1 MNENIRNLIDNNP
14 ELADYISNLNMKQN
28 ELTIEHERLIIEKN
42 NLSNEL
48 ENIYVKNLE
57 IENQNL
63 KQELE
68 AAQFALSKLSRHIF
82 GTKSEKSA
90 STEEERN
97 LFNLNEAEANQNL
110 NAVEPTIDKVV
121 KKRKAKTTKT
131 ESFKNL
137 ESREVIYDLDD
148 SDKVCHE
155 CNASLVE
162 VGSKTRET
170 IEVIKKAVK
179 VMEKSITYKCPKCN
193 SFHKVALPKL
203 PIEGSIA
210 TSSLLAQV
218 IVDKTANALPL
229 YRQSEDYKRIGLNLS
244 RQTLSNWM
252 IKSSLQ
258 LELIFN
264 KMKDDLLAKD
274 IIHADETTLQVLK
287 ESGKRASSKS
297 YMWTYASSNYDD
309 DIVLYEYTANRAGKN
324 AKAFLQDFKGYL
336 HVDGYTGYNQVDNV
350 TLVHC
355 MAHLRRKFYDVYVSL
370 PEDKRANSNT
380 SDAMDYINQ
389 IYGLDKESRDLSIS
403 ERYEYKQVHIK
414 PLMIKFRDWLNEKQ
428 LTSAPESGYGK
439 AVNYAV
445 NYLPTIMNYLLDG
458 RLELDNNKAERAI
471 KPFVIGRKNWLF
483 SNTPNGA
490 RSSAILY
497 SIVQTCILNK
507 INPYRYLAFVLDY
520 LANHKINGININD
533 ILPYSEDI
541 INTFNMNKE
550 Q

>member
-1 MNENIRNLIDNNP
+1 MNKNIDKLLKDNP
-14 ELADYISNLNMKQN
+14 DLADYILGLNTKN
-28 ELTIEHERLIIEKN
+28 KDLNIKFEKLIIENQKLVN
-42 NLSNEL
+42 QFEMEHLKLHEL
-48 ENIYVKNLE
+48 EKQ
-57 IENQNL
+57 IEVL
-63 KQELE
+63 T
-68 AAQFALSKLSRHIF
+68 FTLSKMNRTLF
-82 GTKSEKSA
+82 GTSSEKSIP
-90 STEEERN
+90 TEEERN
-97 LFNLNEAEANQNL
+97 LFNLNEAEENQNL
-110 NAVEPTIDKVV
+110 NAVEPTIDKVI
-121 KKRKAKTTKT
+121 KKRKAKTTKA

-137 ESREVIYDLDD
+137 ESREVIYDLDED
-148 SDKVCHE
+148 DKICHE
-155 CNASLVE
+155 CDASLVE

-193 SFHKVALPKL
+193 SFHKAALSKL

-264 KMKDDLLAKD
+264 KMRDDLTSKN

-287 ESGKRASSKS
+287 ESGKKANSKS
-297 YMWTYASSNYDD
+297 YMWTYVSSNYDD
-309 DIVLYEYTANRAGKN
+309 NIVLYEYTSSRKGSN
-324 AKAFLQDFKGYL
+324 ASEFLKDFKGYL

-355 MAHLRRKFYDVYVSL
+355 MAHLRRKFHDVFVSL

-380 SDAMDYINQ
+380 SDAMNYINR
-389 IYGLDKESRDLSIS
+389 IYSLDRESRDLSIN

-414 PLMIKFRDWLNEKQ
+414 PLMIELRNWLNEKQ
-428 LTSAPESGYGK
+428 LTSAPQSGYGK
-439 AVNYAV
+439 AINYAV

-497 SIVQTCILNK
+497 SIVQTCLLNK
-507 INPYRYLAFVLDY
+507 INPYKYLAFVLDY
-520 LANHKINGININD
+520 LANHKINQIKLND
-533 ILPYSEDI
+533 ILPYSKNI
-541 INTFNMNKE
+541 IKDFNMNKE

>member
-1 MNENIRNLIDNNP
+1 MNKNIDKLLKENPD
-14 ELADYISNLNMKQN
+14 LADYFSKLNNK
-28 ELTIEHERLIIEKN
+28 ID
-42 NLSNEL
+42 
-48 ENIYVKNLE
+48 NLE
-57 IENQNL
+57 Q
-63 KQELE
+63 QVE
-68 AAQFALSKLSRHIF
+68 ALTFTLSKMNRHIF
-82 GTKSEKSA
+82 GTSSEKIN

-110 NAVEPTIDKVV
+110 NAAEPTIKKVV
-121 KKRKAKTTKT
+121 KKRKAKTTKA

-137 ESREVIYDLDD
+137 ESREIIYDLDE
-148 SDKVCHE
+148 SDKTCHE
-155 CNASLVE
+155 CDTSLVE

-193 SFHKVALPKL
+193 SFHKLALPNL
-203 PIEGSIA
+203 PIPGGIA

-264 KMKDDLLAKD
+264 KMREDLLDKD
-274 IIHADETTLQVLK
+274 IIHADESTLQVLK
-287 ESGKRASSKS
+287 ESGKKANSKS
-297 YMWTYASSNYDD
+297 YMWTYVSSNYDD
-309 DIVLYEYTANRAGKN
+309 NIVLYEYTSNRAGKN

-336 HVDGYTGYNQVDNV
+336 HVDGYTGYNQVENV

-355 MAHLRRKFYDVYVSL
+355 MAHLRRKFYDIYVSL

-380 SDAMDYINQ
+380 SEAIDYINQ
-389 IYGLDKESRDLSIS
+389 IYSLDKESRDLSIN

-414 PLMIKFRDWLNEKQ
+414 PLMIKFRDWLNGKQ
-428 LTSAPESGYGK
+428 LTSAPQSGYGK
-439 AVNYAV
+439 AINYAV
-445 NYLPTIMNYLLDG
+445 NYLPTIMNYLNDG

-471 KPFVIGRKNWLF
+471 KPFIIGRKNWLF

-497 SIVQTCILNK
+497 SIVQTCLLNK
-507 INPYRYLAFVLDY
+507 INPYKYLAYVLDY
-520 LANHKINGININD
+520 LANHNISQIKLND
-533 ILPYSEDI
+533 ILPYSKNIIED
-541 INTFNMNKE
+541 FNMNKE

>member
-1 MNENIRNLIDNNP
+1 MNKNINKLLKENPD
-14 ELADYISNLNMKQN
+14 LADYILGLNTKNN
-28 ELTIEHERLIIEKN
+28 ELNIKFENLIIKN
-42 NLSNEL
+42 QELVNQFEMEHLKIHEL
-48 ENIYVKNLE
+48 EQQV
-57 IENQNL
+57 
-63 KQELE
+63 E
-68 AAQFALSKLSRHIF
+68 ALTFTLSKMNRHIF
-82 GTKSEKSA
+82 GTSSEK
-90 STEEERN
+90 TVMDNEEERN
-97 LFNLNEAEANQNL
+97 LFNLNEAENNQNL
-110 NAVEPTIDKVV
+110 NASEPTIDKVI
-121 KKRKAKTTKT
+121 KKRKAKTTKA

-137 ESREVIYDLDD
+137 ESRVVVYDLDD
-148 SDKVCHE
+148 NHKTCHE
-155 CNASLVE
+155 CDVPLVE

-193 SFHKVALPKL
+193 SFHKLTMPNL
-203 PIEGSIA
+203 PIPGGIA

-258 LELIFN
+258 LEIIFN
-264 KMKDDLLAKD
+264 KMKDDLISKD

-287 ESGKRASSKS
+287 ESGKKASSKS
-297 YMWTYASSNYDD
+297 YMWTYVSSNYDD
-309 DIVLYEYTANRAGKN
+309 NIVLYEYTSNRAGKN
-324 AKAFLQDFKGYL
+324 AKAFLQGYSGYL
-336 HVDGYTGYNQVDNV
+336 HVDGYTGYNQVENV

-355 MAHLRRKFYDVYVSL
+355 MAHLRRKFHDVYVSL
-370 PEDKRANSNT
+370 PEDKLANSNT
-380 SDAMDYINQ
+380 SVAMDYINQ
-389 IYGLDKESRDLSIS
+389 IYVLDKDSRDLSIN
-403 ERYEYKQVHIK
+403 ERYEYKQIHIK

-428 LTSAPESGYGK
+428 LTSAPQSGYGK

-445 NYLPTIMNYLLDG
+445 NYLPTIMYYLLDG

-483 SNTPNGA
+483 SNTQNGA

-497 SIVQTCILNK
+497 SIVQTCLLNK
-507 INPYRYLAFVLDY
+507 INPYKYLAFVLDY
-520 LANHKINGININD
+520 LANHKINQIKLND
-533 ILPYSEDI
+533 ILPYSKNIIED
-541 INTFNMNKE
+541 FNMNKE

>member
-1 MNENIRNLIDNNP
+1 MNKNIDKLIKENPDLAEYILGLNTENKDLNIKFEKLIIDN
-14 ELADYISNLNMKQN
+14 
-28 ELTIEHERLIIEKN
+28 
-42 NLSNEL
+42 
-48 ENIYVKNLE
+48 
-57 IENQNL
+57 
-63 KQELE
+63 QELVN
-68 AAQFALSKLSRHIF
+68 QFEMEHSKIHKLEQQVETLKFTLSKMNRTVF
-82 GTKSEKSA
+82 GTSSEKTVKD
-90 STEEERN
+90 TEEERN
-97 LFNLNEAEANQNL
+97 LFNLNEAEEHQNL

-121 KKRKAKTTKT
+121 KKRKSKTTKA

-137 ESREVIYDLDD
+137 ESRVIVYDLDD
-148 SDKVCHE
+148 DDKICHE
-155 CNASLVE
+155 CETDLVE

-179 VMEKSITYKCPKCN
+179 VMEKSITYKCPKCG
-193 SFHKVALPKL
+193 SFHKAVLPKL

-229 YRQSEDYKRIGLNLS
+229 HRQSEDCKRIGLNLS

-252 IKSSLQ
+252 IQSSLQ
-258 LELIFN
+258 LEIIFN
-264 KMKDDLLAKD
+264 KMKDDLSHKD
-274 IIHADETTLQVLK
+274 IIHADETTVQVLK
-287 ESGKRASSKS
+287 ESGKKVSSKS
-297 YMWTYASSNYDD
+297 YMWTYVSSNYDD
-309 DIVLYEYTANRAGKN
+309 NIVLYEYTANRAGKN
-324 AKAFLQDFKGYL
+324 AETFLQDFKGYL
-336 HVDGYTGYNQVDNV
+336 HVDGYTGYNKVDNV

-355 MAHLRRKFYDVYVSL
+355 MAHLRRKFHDVYVSL
-370 PEDKRANSNT
+370 PEEQKKDSNT
-380 SDAMDYINQ
+380 TEAMNYIHQ
-389 IYGLDKESRDLSIS
+389 IYTLDKKSRELPIN
-403 ERYEYKQVHIK
+403 ERYKYKQTHIK

-497 SIVQTCILNK
+497 SIVQTCLINK
-507 INPYRYLAFVLDY
+507 INPYKYLAYVLDY
-520 LANHKINGININD
+520 LANHKINEINLND
-533 ILPYSEDI
+533 ILPYSENI

>member
-1 MNENIRNLIDNNP
+1 MNEYIKKLINDDP
-14 ELADYISNLNMKQN
+14 ELADYISDLYTGFND
-28 ELTIEHERLIIEKN
+28 
-42 NLSNEL
+42 
-48 ENIYVKNLE
+48 E
-57 IENQNL
+57 IQTL
-63 KQELE
+63 KQQLE
-68 AAQFALSKLSRHIF
+68 AVTFTLSKMNRTVF
-82 GTKSEKSA
+82 GTKSEKTA
-90 STEEERN
+90 KDTEEERN
-97 LFNLNEAEANQNL
+97 LFNLNEAENNQNL
-110 NAVEPTIDKVV
+110 NAIEPTIDKVV
-121 KKRKAKTTKT
+121 KKRKPKTTKA

-137 ESREVIYDLDD
+137 ESREVIYDLHE
-148 SDKVCHE
+148 SKKICHE
-155 CNASLVE
+155 CDVTLVE

-193 SFHKVALPKL
+193 SFHKACLPKL

-264 KMKDDLLAKD
+264 KMRDDLLDKD

-287 ESGKRASSKS
+287 ESGKKASSKS
-297 YMWTYASSNYDD
+297 YMWTYVSSNYDEP
-309 DIVLYEYTANRAGKN
+309 IALYEYTSNRAGKN
-324 AKAFLQDFKGYL
+324 AKVFLQDFNGYL

-355 MAHLRRKFYDVYVSL
+355 MAHLRRKFHDVHVSI
-370 PEDKRANSNT
+370 PEDKLGDSNT
-380 SDAMDYINQ
+380 AIAMDYIYQ
-389 IYGLDKESRDLSIS
+389 IYSLDKKSRDLSIN

-428 LTSAPESGYGK
+428 LTSAPQSGYGK

-445 NYLPTIMNYLLDG
+445 NYLPTIMNYLTDG

-490 RSSAILY
+490 KSSAILY
-497 SIVQTCILNK
+497 SIVQTCLLNK
-507 INPYRYLAFVLDY
+507 INPYKYLAFVLDY
-520 LANHKINGININD
+520 LANHKINQIEIND
-533 ILPYSEDI
+533 ILPYSKNIVDD
-541 INTFNMNKE
+541 FNMNKE

>member
-1 MNENIRNLIDNNP
+1 MNENINKLLKENP
-14 ELADYISNLNMKQN
+14 DLADYISDLYTGFND
-28 ELTIEHERLIIEKN
+28 
-42 NLSNEL
+42 
-48 ENIYVKNLE
+48 E
-57 IENQNL
+57 IQTL
-63 KQELE
+63 KQQLE
-68 AAQFALSKLSRHIF
+68 AVTFALSKMNRTVF
-82 GTKSEKSA
+82 GTSSEKTVKD
-90 STEEERN
+90 TEEERN
-97 LFNLNEAEANQNL
+97 LFNLNEAENNQNL
-110 NAVEPTIDKVV
+110 NAVEPTIEKVV
-121 KKRKAKTTKT
+121 KKRKSKTTKA

-137 ESREVIYDLDD
+137 ESREVIYDLHE
-148 SDKVCHE
+148 SDKTCDKCDVP
-155 CNASLVE
+155 LVE

-193 SFHKVALPKL
+193 SFHKLAMPNL
-203 PIEGSIA
+203 PIPGGIA

-258 LELIFN
+258 LEIIFN
-264 KMKDDLLAKD
+264 KMKDDLLDKD

-287 ESGKRASSKS
+287 ESGKKASSKS
-297 YMWTYASSNYDD
+297 YMWTYVSSNYDD
-309 DIVLYEYTANRAGKN
+309 NIALYEYTSNRAGKN

-336 HVDGYTGYNQVDNV
+336 HVDGYTGYNQVANV

-355 MAHLRRKFYDVYVSL
+355 MAHLRRKFYDIYVSL
-370 PEDKRANSNT
+370 PEDKRGNSNT
-380 SDAMDYINQ
+380 SEAMNYINQ
-389 IYGLDKESRDLSIS
+389 IYVFDRDSRDLSID
-403 ERYEYKQVHIK
+403 ERYEYKQIHIK

-428 LTSAPESGYGK
+428 LTSAPQSSYGK

-445 NYLPTIMNYLLDG
+445 NYLPTIMNYLNDG

-497 SIVQTCILNK
+497 SIVQTCLLNK
-507 INPYRYLAFVLDY
+507 INPYKYLAFVLDY
-520 LANHKINGININD
+520 LANNKINQIKLND
-533 ILPYSEDI
+533 VLPYSQNI
-541 INTFNMNKE
+541 IDDFNMNKE

>member
-1 MNENIRNLIDNNP
+1 MNKHIKDLIKNDP
-14 ELADYISNLNMKQN
+14 ELADYISDLYTGFND
-28 ELTIEHERLIIEKN
+28 
-42 NLSNEL
+42 
-48 ENIYVKNLE
+48 E
-57 IENQNL
+57 IKTL
-63 KQELE
+63 KQQVETLK
-68 AAQFALSKLSRHIF
+68 FTLSKMNRTVF
-82 GTKSEKSA
+82 GTSSEKSVH
-90 STEEERN
+90 TEEERN
-97 LFNLNEAEANQNL
+97 LFNLNEAEENQNL

-121 KKRKAKTTKT
+121 KKRKSKTTKA

-137 ESREVIYDLDD
+137 ESRVVVYDLDD
-148 SDKVCHE
+148 THKTCHE
-155 CNASLVE
+155 CDVPLVE

-193 SFHKVALPKL
+193 SFHKEALPKL

-258 LELIFN
+258 LEIILN
-264 KMKDDLLAKD
+264 KMKDDLLHKD
-274 IIHADETTLQVLK
+274 IIHADETTVQVLK
-287 ESGKRASSKS
+287 ESGKKASSKS
-297 YMWTYASSNYDD
+297 YMWTYVSSNYDD
-309 DIVLYEYTANRAGKN
+309 NIVLYEYTSNRAGKN

-355 MAHLRRKFYDVYVSL
+355 MAHLRRKFHDVHVSL
-370 PEDKRANSNT
+370 PEDKRADSNT
-380 SDAMDYINQ
+380 ATAMDYIYQ
-389 IYGLDKESRDLSIS
+389 IYSLDKESRDLSIN

-428 LTSAPESGYGK
+428 LTSAPASGYGK
-439 AVNYAV
+439 AINYAV

-497 SIVQTCILNK
+497 SIVQTCLLNK
-507 INPYRYLAFVLDY
+507 INPYQYLAFVLDY
-520 LANHKINGININD
+520 LANHKINQIKIND
-533 ILPYSEDI
+533 ILPYSKNI
-541 INTFNMNKE
+541 IKDFNMNKE
-550 Q
+550 QYLLKCSCRSF

>member
-1 MNENIRNLIDNNP
+1 MNKNIDKLLKENPD
-14 ELADYISNLNMKQN
+14 LADYILELNKEKNKLMA
-28 ELTIEHERLIIEKN
+28 EHEKLIIEKS

-48 ENIYVKNLE
+48 QNAYVKNLE
-57 IENQNL
+57 IENKNL

-68 AAQFALSKLSRHIF
+68 AVKFALSKMSRHIF
-82 GTKSEKSA
+82 GTSSEKSVH
-90 STEEERN
+90 TEEERN

-110 NAVEPTIDKVV
+110 NADEPTISKVI
-121 KKRKAKTTKT
+121 KKRKHKTTKA
-131 ESFKNL
+131 ENFKNL

-148 SDKVCHE
+148 NHKTCHE
-155 CNASLVE
+155 CNTSLVE

-170 IEVIKKAVK
+170 IEIIKKAVK

-193 SFHKVALPKL
+193 SFHKLAMPNL
-203 PIEGSIA
+203 PIPGGIA

-258 LELIFN
+258 LEIIFN
-264 KMKDDLLAKD
+264 KMKDDLLDKD
-274 IIHADETTLQVLK
+274 IIHADETTVQVLK
-287 ESGKRASSKS
+287 ESGKRASQKS
-297 YMWTYASSNYDD
+297 YMWTYVSSNYDD
-309 DIVLYEYTANRAGKN
+309 NIVLYEYTSNRAGKN
-324 AKAFLQDFKGYL
+324 AKAFLQGYSGYL
-336 HVDGYTGYNQVDNV
+336 HVDGYAGYNQVDNV

-355 MAHLRRKFYDVYVSL
+355 MAHLRRKFHDVYVSL
-370 PEDKRANSNT
+370 PEDKRSNSNT

-389 IYGLDKESRDLSIS
+389 IYGLDRLSRDLSID

-414 PLMIKFRDWLNEKQ
+414 PIMIVFRDWLNNKQ
-428 LTSAPESGYGK
+428 LTSAPQSSYGK
-439 AVNYAV
+439 AINYAV
-445 NYLPTIMNYLLDG
+445 NYLPTIMNYLADG

-497 SIVQTCILNK
+497 SIVQTCLLNK
-507 INPYRYLAFVLDY
+507 INPYKYLAYVLDY
-520 LANHKINGININD
+520 LANHKINQIKIND
-533 ILPYSEDI
+533 ILPYSENI
-541 INTFNMNKE
+541 IKDFNMKKE

>member
-1 MNENIRNLIDNNP
+1 MNKNIDKLIKENPD
-14 ELADYISNLNMKQN
+14 LADYISNLNMKQN
-28 ELTIEHERLIIEKN
+28 ELMVEYKRLIAEKTT
-42 NLSNEL
+42 LSKEL
-48 ENIYVKNLE
+48 NDIYVKSLE
-57 IENQNL
+57 IENKNL
-63 KQELE
+63 KQQLE
-68 AAQFALSKLSRHIF
+68 AVIFTLSKMNRTVF
-82 GTKSEKSA
+82 GTKSEK
-90 STEEERN
+90 TVHKEEERN

-121 KKRKAKTTKT
+121 KKRKTKTTKA

-137 ESREVIYDLDD
+137 ESREIIYDLEEN
-148 SDKVCHE
+148 DKTCHS
-155 CNASLVE
+155 CNVSLVE

-170 IEVIKKAVK
+170 IEIMKKAVK
-179 VMEKSITYKCPKCN
+179 VMEKSITYKCPKCGL
-193 SFHKVALPKL
+193 FHKKAMPNL
-203 PIEGSIA
+203 PIPGGIA

-229 YRQSEDYKRIGLNLS
+229 YRQSEDYKRIGLNIS

-258 LELIFN
+258 LEIIFN
-264 KMKDDLLAKD
+264 KMKDDLTSKD
-274 IIHADETTLQVLK
+274 IIHADETTVQVLK
-287 ESGKRASSKS
+287 ESGKKASQKS
-297 YMWTYASSNYDD
+297 YMWTYVSSNYDD
-309 DIVLYEYTANRAGKN
+309 NIVLYEYTSRRAGRN
-324 AKAFLQDFKGYL
+324 AKAFLQDFHGYL

-355 MAHLRRKFYDVYVSL
+355 MAHLRRKFHDVYVSL
-370 PEDKRANSNT
+370 PKEQQANSNT

-389 IYGLDKESRDLSIS
+389 IYGLDRESRNLPIN
-403 ERYEYKQVHIK
+403 ERYEYKQVYIK

-428 LTSAPESGYGK
+428 LTSASQSGYGK

-445 NYLPTIMNYLLDG
+445 NYLPTIMNYLNDG

-497 SIVQTCILNK
+497 SIVQTCLLNK
-507 INPYRYLAFVLDY
+507 INPYQYLAFVLDY
-520 LANHKINGININD
+520 LANHKINEIKIND
-533 ILPYSEDI
+533 ILPYSKNIIED
-541 INTFNMNKE
+541 FNMNKE

>member
-1 MNENIRNLIDNNP
+1 MNKYIKDLIKNDS
-14 ELADYISNLNMKQN
+14 ELADYISDLYTGFND
-28 ELTIEHERLIIEKN
+28 
-42 NLSNEL
+42 
-48 ENIYVKNLE
+48 E
-57 IENQNL
+57 IKTL
-63 KQELE
+63 KQENETLK
-68 AAQFALSKLSRHIF
+68 FTLSKFNRHIF
-82 GTKSEKSA
+82 GTKSEKTA
-90 STEEERN
+90 KDTEEERN
-97 LFNLNEAEANQNL
+97 LFNLNEAENNQNL
-110 NAVEPTIDKVV
+110 NAVEPLIEKVV
-121 KKRKAKTTKT
+121 KKRKHKTTKA

-137 ESREVIYDLDD
+137 ESRDVVYDLDD
-148 SDKVCHE
+148 THKTCHE
-155 CNASLVE
+155 CDVTLVE

-193 SFHKVALPKL
+193 SFHKAALPKL

-258 LELIFN
+258 LEIIFN
-264 KMKDDLLAKD
+264 KMKDDLTSKN

-287 ESGKRASSKS
+287 ESGKKASSKS
-297 YMWTYASSNYDD
+297 YMWTYVSSNYDD
-309 DIVLYEYTANRAGKN
+309 NIVLYEYTSSRKGSN
-324 AKAFLQDFKGYL
+324 AREFLKDFKGYL

-355 MAHLRRKFYDVYVSL
+355 MAHLRRKFHDVHVSL
-370 PEDKRANSNT
+370 PEDKQANSNT
-380 SDAMDYINQ
+380 STAMDYIYQ
-389 IYGLDKESRDLSIS
+389 IYSLDKESRDLSIN

-428 LTSAPESGYGK
+428 LTSAPQSGYGK

-471 KPFVIGRKNWLF
+471 KPFVIGRNYV
-483 SNTPNGA
+483 SN
-490 RSSAILY
+490 L
-497 SIVQTCILNK
+497 VMC
-507 INPYRYLAFVLDY
+507 
-520 LANHKINGININD
+520 
-533 ILPYSEDI
+533 
-541 INTFNMNKE
+541 
-550 Q
+550 